1 MPLIPAK
8 SQFACAASTLA
19 TCPRTC
25 KMNEM
30 KCWTYHLQ
38 DRRVVTYFSPSQVR
52 GWEFGSLSQDGGVST
67 FINKIK
73 NKCWT
78 FLVMKILGKKKDIY
92 LTSWAMM
99 NAETRSRPGLSMK
112 EKPLDRVTNIKA
124 WLIVL
129 TWRYTADANISAVA
143 KTFSISDSS
152 ILFLLKFLTPKAFW
166 KCQLKRKNWLYTKVW
181 KHPKLRVRC
190 QIYHKEVCLMSC
202 PEEDN
207 SGYSQICTNHY
218 SSGKNFWEFPTIR
231 KWRWLDPVL
240 GYSHDSTWA
249 WTCMNKKTQLCTPSL
264 NLWVDSYH
272 H

>member
-78 FLVMKILGKKKDIY
+78 FLVMKILGKKKGHLSHQLSNDERWNKKQTWSFHEREASGSGHKYQSLTNCAHLKIY
-92 LTSWAMM
+92 
-99 NAETRSRPGLSMK
+99 SRCQHFCSSKDLLYIWFINLVFVKVSNTK
-112 EKPLDRVTNIKA
+112 
-124 WLIVL
+124 
-129 TWRYTADANISAVA
+129 
-143 KTFSISDSS
+143 S
-152 ILFLLKFLTPKAFW
+152 ILKMS
-166 KCQLKRKNWLYTKVW
+166 
-181 KHPKLRVRC
+181 
-190 QIYHKEVCLMSC
+190 IKE
-202 PEEDN
+202 EELVIHQ
-207 SGYSQICTNHY
+207 SLEASKIK
-218 SSGKNFWEFPTIR
+218 S
-231 KWRWLDPVL
+231 PVSDL
-240 GYSHDSTWA
+240 P
-249 WTCMNKKTQLCTPSL
+249 QRSL
-264 NLWVDSYH
+264 SDELPRRR
-272 H
+272 